1 MSENEKYKVVA
12 NKDNES
18 LHAWGNKNFTI
29 GSVDEVN
36 GAEAVEVPDFA
47 PTRHELIQ
55 IVKNWAKKRLDNA
68 WFFFLTRQTGST
80 EWRIDLKLF
89 NHSFVLVESL
99 AAIEECNALGCRLGV
114 SAWHL
119 QSVALRLNRLAVYAV
134 CAKHRPVCF
143 RQWNS
148 RCRELQ

>member
-12 NKDNES
+12 NKNNES

-55 IVKNWAKKRLDNA
+55 IVKYWAKKRLDNA
-68 WFFFLTRQTGST
+68 WFFFLTSQTGST
-80 EWRIDLKLF
+80 EWRINLF
-89 NHSFVLVESL
+89 
-99 AAIEECNALGCRLGV
+99 AARRIYRIEEILGEDEVKKLLMRSFPNLGI
-114 SAWHL
+114 
-119 QSVALRLNRLAVYAV
+119 
-134 CAKHRPVCF
+134 
-143 RQWNS
+143 S
-148 RCRELQ
+148 RIRGFGKFS